1 MRKRSVKGLLFAA
14 AFMVAGSQLTVI
26 EAQARDWEDKWEN
39 KWKDKWDDDDDDD
52 DWDDDDWDDDDD
64 DDDWD
69 DDDWDDDDD
78 DDRWPGNGH
87 HNGHH
92 NGNGNHNGHHNG
104 NNNGNNNNQEKKG
117 GWVNVVYFCE
127 EDNAVWAPGEIWA
140 KGLVNGKGNVNS
152 SEMTTV
158 PKGYKLRVVGD
169 YYYNGGDELRVE
181 VIKEKTQGGRV
192 NVVYYCE
199 EDNTVWAPG
208 EIWAKGLVN
217 GKGNVNSSEMTTV
230 PKGYKLK
237 VVGDYYY
244 DGGSEL
250 RVRIVNDDSK
260 TGGWVNV
267 VYYCKD
273 DNTVWAPGQIWAA
286 GLVDGKGTINCT
298 EMTTVPAGYRLK
310 VVGDYYYD
318 GTGDF
323 RVQIVKK

>member
-14 AFMVAGSQLTVI
+14 AFMVAGSQMTAI
-26 EAQARDWEDKWEN
+26 EAQARDWEDKWED
-39 KWKDKWDDDDDDD
+39 KWEDRWDDDDDDD
-52 DWDDDDWDDDDD
+52 DDDDRWDDDDW
-64 DDDWD
+64 
-69 DDDWDDDDD
+69 DDDD

-92 NGNGNHNGHHNG
+92 NGNNNGNG
-104 NNNGNNNNQEKKG
+104 NNNDQEKKG

-127 EDNAVWAPGEIWA
+127 EDNTVWAPGEIWA

-158 PKGYKLRVVGD
+158 PEGYKLRVVGD

-199 EDNTVWAPG
+199 EDNTVWASG

-230 PKGYKLK
+230 PKGYHLK

-250 RVRIVNDDSK
+250 RVRIVKDDTK
-260 TGGWVNV
+260 AGGWVNV
-267 VYYCKD
+267 VYYCKE
-273 DNTVWAPGQIWAA
+273 DNTVWAPGQIWAE

-310 VVGDYYYD
+310 IVGDYYYD

>member
-158 PKGYKLRVVGD
+158 P
-169 YYYNGGDELRVE
+169 E
-181 VIKEKTQGGRV
+181 
-192 NVVYYCE
+192 
-199 EDNTVWAPG
+199 
-208 EIWAKGLVN
+208 
-217 GKGNVNSSEMTTV
+217 
-230 PKGYKLK
+230 GYKLK

-250 RVRIVNDDSK
+250 RVRIVKDDSR

>member
-1 MRKRSVKGLLFAA
+1 M
-14 AFMVAGSQLTVI
+14 
-26 EAQARDWEDKWEN
+26 
-39 KWKDKWDDDDDDD
+39 
-52 DWDDDDWDDDDD
+52 
-64 DDDWD
+64 
-69 DDDWDDDDD
+69 
-78 DDRWPGNGH
+78 
-87 HNGHH
+87 
-92 NGNGNHNGHHNG
+92 
-104 NNNGNNNNQEKKG
+104 
-117 GWVNVVYFCE
+117 
-127 EDNAVWAPGEIWA
+127 WAPGEIWA

-158 PKGYKLRVVGD
+158 PEGYKLRVVGD

-230 PKGYKLK
+230 PKGYHLK

-250 RVRIVNDDSK
+250 RVRIVKDDTK

-267 VYYCKD
+267 VYYCKE
-273 DNTVWAPGQIWAA
+273 DNTVWAPGQIWAE

-310 VVGDYYYD
+310 VVGDYYDD

>member
-1 MRKRSVKGLLFAA
+1 M
-14 AFMVAGSQLTVI
+14 
-26 EAQARDWEDKWEN
+26 
-39 KWKDKWDDDDDDD
+39 
-52 DWDDDDWDDDDD
+52 
-64 DDDWD
+64 
-69 DDDWDDDDD
+69 
-78 DDRWPGNGH
+78 
-87 HNGHH
+87 
-92 NGNGNHNGHHNG
+92 
-104 NNNGNNNNQEKKG
+104 
-117 GWVNVVYFCE
+117 
-127 EDNAVWAPGEIWA
+127 
-140 KGLVNGKGNVNS
+140 NS

-158 PKGYKLRVVGD
+158 PEGYKLRVVGD

-230 PKGYKLK
+230 PKGYHLK

-244 DGGSEL
+244 DGGNEL
-250 RVRIVNDDSK
+250 RVRIVKDDTK

-267 VYYCKD
+267 VYYCKE
-273 DNTVWAPGQIWAA
+273 DNTVWAPGQIWAE

-310 VVGDYYYD
+310 IVGDYYYD